1 MKNILGC
8 VRSQII
14 RTYDLKGSKYDREV
28 NIGDSSNELEKLTL
42 KDIDFMKM
50 EKRIYVRNDLKADLR
65 DIIEK
70 DTLFLKNLNLI
81 DYSLLIVKV
90 RWETEPKNPDFWG
103 QYQRI

>member
-8 VRSQII
+8 TRDQII

-28 NIGDSSNELEKLTL
+28 NIGDSSNELSTLTL

-50 EKRIYVRNDLKADLR
+50 EKRLYIKNQLKTELR
-65 DIIEK
+65 QIIEK
-70 DTLFLKNLNLI
+70 DTLFLRGLNLI

-90 RWETEPKNPDFWG
+90 RW
-103 QYQRI
+103 QY